1 MTSPPL
7 PAGDGQAPKR
17 RGRGRPR
24 LLEPSPEFRARQ
36 LEIIA
41 AAAAVFHDKGY
52 DAGTLD
58 DVAVAL
64 DLRRATLYHYVRS
77 KANLLHLIFERAL
90 DRALA
95 ELDEALKIDDPATRL
110 EALIRH
116 QAHTITR
123 DPTLF
128 TVFFDHRPR
137 LEAEYEQAI
146 RKRERR
152 YLQAYRAAVEAAVA
166 AGAIGNVDPRYAT
179 QAIFG
184 MATWSYKWFHPAR
197 DDSGAFADVC
207 VQLVLPRRPAGR

>member
-1 MTSPPL
+1 MPSPP
-7 PAGDGQAPKR
+7 AASVDGQTPKR
-17 RGRGRPR
+17 RGPGRPR
-24 LLEPSPEFRARQ
+24 LVEPSPGYRARQ
-36 LEIIA
+36 EEIIA

-64 DLRRATLYHYVRS
+64 DLRRASLYHYVRS

-95 ELDEALKIDDPATRL
+95 ELDEALKIEEPASRL

-116 QAHTITR
+116 QARTITR
-123 DPTLF
+123 DPSLF

-137 LEAEYEQAI
+137 LQAEYEQAI

-152 YLQAYRAAVEAAVA
+152 YLGAYRAAVSAAVA
-166 AGAIGNVDPRYAT
+166 AGAIGDVDPRYAT

-184 MATWSYKWFHPAR
+184 MTTWSYKWFHAGR
-197 DDSGAFADVC
+197 DNPEAFADVC
-207 VQLVLPRRPAGR
+207 VHLILGRPATR